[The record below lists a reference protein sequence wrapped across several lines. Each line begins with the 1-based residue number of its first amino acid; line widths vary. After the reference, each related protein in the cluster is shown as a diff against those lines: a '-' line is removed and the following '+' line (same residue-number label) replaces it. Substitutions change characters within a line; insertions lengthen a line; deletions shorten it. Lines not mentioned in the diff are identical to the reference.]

1 MPARTMRALFI
12 AAILLTACVAQPQRS
27 AGPWTPPPAMQDDP
41 AAFLDYLAR
50 EGLAWIR
57 AERERLRPGAAE
69 LSAEQRSRLE
79 SHFEAATLDAVRF
92 RVVDRIE
99 NPGFYD
105 DLARQG
111 IEAPLDFTQM
121 AGIAFIDTIAIAR
134 HEVDA
139 ADLTRLLFHEA
150 VHVAQSRELG
160 AEAFID
166 EYIGGWAENGFDYF
180 SIPLEREA
188 YRLEARF
195 SAGDVFSVEQ
205 AIARKP

>member
-1 MPARTMRALFI
+1 MRALLV
-12 AAILLTACVAQPQRS
+12 AAILLAACVAQPQRS

-41 AAFLDYLAR
+41 AAFLDYLTR

-69 LSAEQRSRLE
+69 LSPEQRA
-79 SHFEAATLDAVRF
+79 HFAAYFEPATLDAVRY
-92 RVVDRIE
+92 RVVDRID
-99 NPGFYD
+99 NPGFYA

-111 IEAPLDFTQM
+111 IDPPLDFTRM

-134 HEVDA
+134 HEVDD

-150 VHVAQSRELG
+150 VHVAQYRQLG
-160 AEAFID
+160 DEAFMD
-166 EYIGGWAENGFDYF
+166 AYVQGWAYNGFDYF

-195 SAGDVFSVEQ
+195 SVGEVFSVERSL
-205 AIARKP
+205 AGTD